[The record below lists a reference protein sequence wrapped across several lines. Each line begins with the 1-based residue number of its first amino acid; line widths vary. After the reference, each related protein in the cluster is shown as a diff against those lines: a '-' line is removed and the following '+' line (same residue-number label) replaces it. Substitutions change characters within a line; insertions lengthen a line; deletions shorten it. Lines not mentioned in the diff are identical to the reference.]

1 MALRAAVL
9 SLASEA
15 SEALCGELR
24 RAAADEAFWRGRAAA
39 GGGSGAALAHL
50 LEQGPG
56 ALLAALRPP
65 NAPPP
70 PGCGALS
77 RPGADMQARLA
88 ALRPALRQAQASLA
102 AVHGAA
108 HPLGAALRDGREAS
122 GDDAAALR
130 AATDAL
136 PSAANALAAALWELA
151 AAAGAPL
158 APEDAPAS
166 AAGDELAD
174 ARAAVRRGRAALDAA
189 AGAPCADA
197 ASGYPLGLVP
207 AASRRPGRLRRRW
220 PRYALAALAAGVA
233 ARWLLQRHRSGDLAR
248 WLSEARTAVAE
259 AYRDR
264 LVAPL
269 TAVAA
274 EFFPRL
280 RPRGLEGSAA
290 PLETLEASRASLDRM
305 LADFAHRHAAPAP
318 DAAAAMDV
326 MMRTYEAEVSRPL
339 RGLLAGDLA
348 WALLIQVQKLKTD
361 TEGSM
366 RALEQ
371 VLRANE
377 LTIALVAALPSLG
390 LVAGAFAALRR
401 LLARAPPAP
410 GAATAALRRC
420 FAAAERALDAA
431 DGGSAVAAG
440 RVLAALDGAHDAA
453 AALIRP
459 QSGRGAAVPAA
470 AAAALATQLGVRESA
485 AAQAAQW
492 RAFQA
497 DLLALAAP
505 PLPAGDAAA
514 EHARKRHTA
523 ARMARTYPALANPPA
538 R

>member
-1 MALRAAVL
+1 VL

-24 RAAADEAFWRGRAAA
+24 RAAADEAFWRGRASAGVGSAA
-39 GGGSGAALAHL
+39 VLAHL

-65 NAPPP
+65 VQQPP

-88 ALRPALRQAQASLA
+88 ALRPAVRQAQASLA

-122 GDDAAALR
+122 GDDVAALR
-130 AATDAL
+130 CASDAL

-151 AAAGAPL
+151 AAAGAPPAL
-158 APEDAPAS
+158 EDAPAS
-166 AAGDELAD
+166 AAGDALAD
-174 ARAAVRRGRAALDAA
+174 ARAALRRGRAALDAA
-189 AGAPCADA
+189 SEAPCTDA

-220 PRYALAALAAGVA
+220 PRYALAAVAAGVA
-233 ARWLLQRHRSGDLAR
+233 ARWLLQRHRSGDLSR
-248 WLSEARTAVAE
+248 WLAEARTAVAD

-264 LVAPL
+264 MVAPL

-280 RPRGLEGSAA
+280 RPRGLEGGSTA

-401 LLARAPPAP
+401 LVARAPPAP

-431 DGGSAVAAG
+431 DDGGSAVVAG

-453 AALIRP
+453 AALMRP
-459 QSGRGAAVPAA
+459 ETRRGAAVPAA

-505 PLPAGDAAA
+505 PVPTGDAAA
-514 EHARKRHTA
+514 ERARKRHTA